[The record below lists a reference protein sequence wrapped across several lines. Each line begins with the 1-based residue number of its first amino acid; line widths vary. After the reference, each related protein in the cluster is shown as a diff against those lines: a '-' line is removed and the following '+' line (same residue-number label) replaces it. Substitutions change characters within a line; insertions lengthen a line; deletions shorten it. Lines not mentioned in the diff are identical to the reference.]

1 MALKHK
7 LNFIDLE
14 LDQVKQ
20 KNLYRKLRYGKVQ
33 GSHITI
39 NNKKL
44 LNLSSNDYLGI
55 PIRKNQIK
63 QLQSSSRSV
72 SGNDES
78 YKKLETKLAKHK
90 SQQNSLVFPTGY
102 MTNLGVISSIAK
114 KGDII
119 FSDELNHA
127 SIIESCKLSD
137 ANISVYKHNDME
149 DLKIKLKQ
157 KGKNKFVIT
166 EGVFSMD
173 GDLSHLKQITEIAE
187 KSEAITIVDDAH
199 GDFVIGKDGKGTPN
213 YFKVSKKIDLYISS
227 LSKGLGSFGG
237 YVASQNNVIDL
248 CINKSKSFIY
258 TSALPSF
265 LIEHTLQRFESNRE
279 KQKKKLE
286 YHKVEEIICVTA
298 TPFTEMVSTTDFN
311 EIKEIEPGE
320 GYIGIDQTLKEPV
333 ELENED
339 ITEFNSGIL
348 SPEIMQILSSEN
360 SKKNTVTLISTTTRM
375 EGHKL
380 QCHAIEK
387 YLNDPKTL
395 VVELNSNKGNKYFSP
410 GMEGILF
417 QPYYGSRGDQLAQL
431 FSVANN
437 FEKLFIVGGGMLDRS
452 VTLKSKKFNSF
463 SGYIYSAGRE
473 VALSSLLQKASR
485 TCGYQDFIPQFY
497 TDVGSKMYLAKID
510 YPKYIKITQDNPKAL
525 ERRIELLSV
534 NRLDVNYKRPLG
546 RHRHNNT
553 TDKSSPRSTQCITK
567 TPEEAERLNYKIL
580 NELKEFKSNDLPE
593 DVLKQLQDNKRAQRG
608 TPLQRFIWDNFPL
621 SNRILNVRGIEDG
634 DLDYFRWQL
643 PNNKIADLYRDTL
656 YGWHKDTLSISVQP
670 YQTVRGK
677 YAVQNI
683 ITKDFNCYNEE
694 GAFAQAEG

>member
-286 YHKVEEIICVTA
+286 NNTNQLSKGLKEIGFNIKSKSHIIPIIVGNEKESMKLGEFLNTNGIFVQPIRYPTVPKNQARLRISVTA
-298 TPFTEMVSTTDFN
+298 W
-311 EIKEIEPGE
+311 
-320 GYIGIDQTLKEPV
+320 
-333 ELENED
+333 
-339 ITEFNSGIL
+339 
-348 SPEIMQILSSEN
+348 LSSE
-360 SKKNTVTLISTTTRM
+360 
-375 EGHKL
+375 E
-380 QCHAIEK
+380 IEK
-387 YLNDPKTL
+387 
-395 VVELNSNKGNKYFSP
+395 S
-410 GMEGILF
+410 LF
-417 QPYYGSRGDQLAQL
+417 I
-431 FSVANN
+431 
-437 FEKLFIVGGGMLDRS
+437 FEKAF
-452 VTLKSKKFNSF
+452 
-463 SGYIYSAGRE
+463 
-473 VALSSLLQKASR
+473 
-485 TCGYQDFIPQFY
+485 
-497 TDVGSKMYLAKID
+497 
-510 YPKYIKITQDNPKAL
+510 
-525 ERRIELLSV
+525 
-534 NRLDVNYKRPLG
+534 KR
-546 RHRHNNT
+546 
-553 TDKSSPRSTQCITK
+553 
-567 TPEEAERLNYKIL
+567 
-580 NELKEFKSNDLPE
+580 F
-593 DVLKQLQDNKRAQRG
+593 
-608 TPLQRFIWDNFPL
+608 F
-621 SNRILNVRGIEDG
+621 
-634 DLDYFRWQL
+634 
-643 PNNKIADLYRDTL
+643 
-656 YGWHKDTLSISVQP
+656 
-670 YQTVRGK
+670 
-677 YAVQNI
+677 
-683 ITKDFNCYNEE
+683 
-694 GAFAQAEG
+694 